1 MTIDRFEWALFF
13 FIVVLRHCGR
23 RVFWGIALIAFV
35 AVSGADAGVQVAET
49 KSGPVGK
56 PVALARAHAHN
67 DYEHARPLLDAL
79 ECGFCSFEADVHLV
93 DGELLVAHDRIRTR
107 PERTLTALY
116 LEPLRR
122 RVLENG
128 GRVYRGGPVCT
139 LLIDIKSEGEPTYEA
154 LHRQLARYADVLT
167 TFTDGK
173 IVTNA
178 LIVLIS
184 GNCPRDA
191 IAAQPLRYAACD
203 GRKADLDS
211 DVPVGLVPL
220 VSERWGSLF
229 KWRGGG
235 PMPESEHALLRALV
249 DKAHA
254 RGRRI
259 RFWGTPE
266 TPEFWR
272 VIYDAGVDLLNA
284 DKLAALRDFLL
295 SEGRDSK
302 PEISPQ

>member
-1 MTIDRFEWALFF
+1 MTIDRFDWALFF

-128 GRVYRGGPVCT
+128 
-139 LLIDIKSEGEPTYEA
+139 
-154 LHRQLARYADVLT
+154 
-167 TFTDGK
+167 
-173 IVTNA
+173 
-178 LIVLIS
+178 
-184 GNCPRDA
+184 
-191 IAAQPLRYAACD
+191 
-203 GRKADLDS
+203 
-211 DVPVGLVPL
+211 
-220 VSERWGSLF
+220 
-229 KWRGGG
+229 
-235 PMPESEHALLRALV
+235 
-249 DKAHA
+249 
-254 RGRRI
+254 
-259 RFWGTPE
+259 
-266 TPEFWR
+266 
-272 VIYDAGVDLLNA
+272 
-284 DKLAALRDFLL
+284 
-295 SEGRDSK
+295 
-302 PEISPQ
+302 